1 MGKFGLGVQNEAG
14 QRLSEFY
21 QENALVTSNTVFQ
34 KHKRNSTHGH
44 HQVVNTKI
52 RLIILF
58 SQRWKSSIQS
68 AKIRLGADCGLDN
81 ELIIAKFRLKW
92 KKVGKTTKPFRYD
105 LNQIPY
111 DYVVEVINRCK
122 RLDLVDRMREEL
134 WPEVHNIV

>member
-1 MGKFGLGVQNEAG
+1 MI
-14 QRLSEFY
+14 
-21 QENALVTSNTVFQ
+21 
-34 KHKRNSTHGH
+34 
-44 HQVVNTKI
+44 NTKI

-105 LNQIPY
+105 LNQIP
-111 DYVVEVINRCK
+111 
-122 RLDLVDRMREEL
+122 
-134 WPEVHNIV
+134 